1 MTLPPKQPRLLA
13 RLPRWQLRFYVDLH
27 TLRQL
32 YFSFIYPYLTHGITS
47 CCFACKTRFH
57 KNKTTQN
64 KCVPSMFFTYNKDTA
79 LPYFNRLEILTL
91 ENIYQFKV
99 ALFTQIITN
108 NETNVP
114 WLFKGTLT

>member
-1 MTLPPKQPRLLA
+1 
-13 RLPRWQLRFYVDLH
+13 
-27 TLRQL
+27 
-32 YFSFIYPYLTHGITS
+32 
-47 CCFACKTRFH
+47 
-57 KNKTTQN
+57 
-64 KCVPSMFFTYNKDTA
+64 MFFTYNKDTA
-79 LPYFNRLEILTL
+79 PPYFNRLEILTL